1 MTEFIKMAYEAN
13 RVKEVHDAVIEFP
26 PEEEWHQGKIEKV
39 VCETNEEYNIYNIG
53 DIVYVKEY
61 YYSDGSKG
69 TNHMFVIVDQN
80 NIAIP
85 IENFGM
91 LISSNINKIKYQ
103 SNVLLQKDDMNN
115 LKKDS
120 IVKTDFLYKILN
132 NQILFKVGKVDIDK
146 VQEYKEL
153 FKRIIINN
161 KES

>member
-1 MTEFIKMAYEAN
+1 
-13 RVKEVHDAVIEFP
+13 
-26 PEEEWHQGKIEKV
+26 
-39 VCETNEEYNIYNIG
+39 
-53 DIVYVKEY
+53 
-61 YYSDGSKG
+61 
-69 TNHMFVIVDQN
+69 MFVIVDQN